1 MAGKGGGGA
10 WKVAYA
16 DFVTALMA
24 FFLVMWICGQDQS
37 IKRAVAYYFQDPF
50 SASDVG
56 TSSSPERKGSVVEF
70 HSPGTVPAA
79 EKVAVGRGRSTYTQA
94 NYKSLATK
102 LVSDWLFSD
111 QEASDRWHD
120 QATRRR
126 EQARWAPD
134 VVSKRVSID
143 SVATQMLAKDLET
156 EIPRG
161 FPAQTS
167 RLYKDLFH
175 EVIADVNWTEI
186 AQDLLAHE

>member
-37 IKRAVAYYFQDPF
+37 VKRAVAYYFQDPF
-50 SASDVG
+50 SASDIG
-56 TSSSPERKGSVVEF
+56 TSHTPERRGSVVEF
-70 HSPGTVPAA
+70 QAPGTVPAA
-79 EKVAVGRGRSTYTQA
+79 EKVAVGRGRNTYTQWRD
-94 NYKSLATK
+94 KSIATK

-111 QEASDRWHD
+111 QEASNYWHD
-120 QATRRR
+120 QAKRRR

-134 VVSKRVSID
+134 VVSKRVSTD
-143 SVATQMLAKDLET
+143 SVATQMLAKDLEA

-161 FPAQTS
+161 FPTQAS
-167 RLYKDLFH
+167 KLYKDLFH
-175 EVIADVNWTEI
+175 EVIVDVNWTEI
-186 AQDLLAHE
+186 AQDLLTHD